1 MELPKSTEDND
12 FLVAVFTKD
21 RIHHLYKTLP
31 RLPTNDYDFILLDDS
46 TIAKCQIEAKKLCE
60 KYGLIYHGSNE
71 QKKFIKQI
79 KSPLISKFVINFSV
93 PEWTLGYARNY
104 AFLFGRN
111 VGKNKMLMMDDDI
124 ILKAPN
130 DIDKIFH
137 CIKDFQYAGARINRM
152 PDDSIVGHTYRAGG
166 EIQKRYVSASFLAF
180 DMDKISNYFLNVYNE
195 DWIWL
200 FLETDG
206 KEVETVVD
214 VFHMTYN
221 PFENAERKA
230 LFQEKGEILW
240 EGTYLSPINKRK
252 ETLVNPTFWKEIL
265 EHRKKQVEYFNLLQ
279 IPKEVLPIA
288 QQLNKVLLNY
298 IQTLQPNYF
307 AEFFQN
313 YFNSRD
319 DWRILLEEMLP

>member
-1 MELPKSTEDND
+1 MELPKSKKDND
-12 FLVAVFTKD
+12 FLVVVFTKD
-21 RIHHLYKTLP
+21 GIHRLHKTLP

-46 TIAKCQIEAKKLCE
+46 TIAKCQIETKKLCE

-79 KSPLISKFVINFSV
+79 KSSLILKFVINFSV

-104 AFLFGRN
+104 AILFGRTM
-111 VGKNKMLMMDDDI
+111 GKNKMLMMDDDI
-124 ILKAPN
+124 MIKAPN
-130 DIDKIFH
+130 DIGKIFH
-137 CIKDFQYAGARINRM
+137 CIEDFQYVGARINRM
-152 PDDSIVGHTYRAGG
+152 PDDSIVGHTYRTGG

-180 DMDKISNYFLNVYNE
+180 DLDKISNYFFNIYNE

-206 KEVETVVD
+206 KEVETTVD

-230 LFQEKGEILW
+230 LFQENGEILW
-240 EGTYLSPINKRK
+240 EGTYLAPITKRN
-252 ETLVNPTFWKEIL
+252 ETLINPTFWREVL
-265 EHRKKQVEYFNLLQ
+265 EHRKRQIEYFDSLQ
-279 IPKEVLPIA
+279 ISKEVLPIA
-288 QQLNKVLLNY
+288 QQLNKVLLNH

-307 AEFFQN
+307 AKIFQN
-313 YFNSRD
+313 YFNNLN
-319 DWRILLEEMLP
+319 DWRTLLEEVSL